1 MEGPGSGMNQN
12 KIALCVLGAGAVLIV
27 LYLAQQ
33 SSGDSL
39 TGVPKVESEEQFGG
53 LAADIG
59 SRENTGTMLDMST
72 DIHGYSP
79 GYNCPDQE
87 TVITRHR
94 YPLVSGGNIST
105 LIHRGFDAFL
115 LGSPDNHWRTQPPS
129 EYTL

>member
-1 MEGPGSGMNQN
+1 MDKN
-12 KIALCVLGAGAVLIV
+12 KVALCVLGAGAVLIV

-39 TGVPKVESEEQFGG
+39 MGVPAVQSEEQFGG

-59 SRENTGTMLDMST
+59 SRENPNTMLDMSP
-72 DIHGYSP
+72 DIHFYTP
-79 GYNCPDQE
+79 GYNCPGQS
-87 TVITRHR
+87 TVLTRHR
-94 YPLVSGGNIST
+94 YPLVAGGNIST

-115 LGSPDNHWRTQPPS
+115 LGSPDNDWRTQPPS